1 MTDLSLNLKRV
12 IQAPIKEVFEAWL
25 DPHVLAQI
33 MVPAPNMHVPKAE
46 ADPREGGKF
55 TIVMATGEQEII
67 HTGEYLTLDRYGQ
80 IVFTWNSPFSAEG
93 STVTLNF
100 SESGSGTEVELI
112 HIRLLDEESRD
123 NHANGWSTILAN
135 LDRLLVPNEA

>member
-12 IQAPIKEVFEAWL
+12 IQAPIEDVFEAWL
-25 DPHVLAQI
+25 EPSVLAQI

-46 ADPREGGKF
+46 VDPREGGRF
-55 TIVMATGEQEII
+55 TIVMAAGEQEIV
-67 HTGEYLTLDRYGQ
+67 HSGEYLTLDRYTQ

-93 STVTLNF
+93 STVTLNL
-100 SESGSGTEVELI
+100 SESEGGTEVELI

-135 LDRLLVPNEA
+135 LDRVLVPNQA